1 MYSYV
6 QTIWFAEQTSS
17 DMEKMSIVVLGTAM
31 AAFHACA
38 IVRDSSGRLEWVDGI
53 APRPC
58 MQPYCCFF
66 FYRNL
71 PYVQITSTS

>member
-6 QTIWFAEQTSS
+6 QTIWFAEQTSL

-38 IVRDSSGRLEWVDGI
+38 IVRDSSGRLE
-53 APRPC
+53 
-58 MQPYCCFF
+58 
-66 FYRNL
+66 
-71 PYVQITSTS
+71 